1 MCNTPELQSGFYSLL
16 NSLWLLF
23 NKDLTKLSRIG
34 KKKNLVCTVL
44 GGFFLFS
51 TEKNYYL
58 LTAGSKKGIDTRFLL
73 AARAANVSTSPTT
86 EFLKK
91 LDPLAGVEAGGIWP
105 GRKVLDLFL
114 AWIHCC

>member
-1 MCNTPELQSGFYSLL
+1 M
-16 NSLWLLF
+16 
-23 NKDLTKLSRIG
+23 
-34 KKKNLVCTVL
+34 
-44 GGFFLFS
+44 FS
-51 TEKNYYL
+51 TEENYYL

-91 LDPLAGVEAGGIWP
+91 LDPLAGVEAGGMGP

-114 AWIHCC
+114 A